1 MSLRKAIDGGVSQER
16 HSHVARR
23 TWPCNR
29 ARRCCRWTRASSPRK
44 HTQSV
49 PLRARAASASGVCS
63 SGAAR
68 LAFLGPP
75 PSSPSCFSAGIFVT
89 SSPKLLLRT
98 ACERPALHRRRSH
111 RERWLELVVLFPSAA
126 AAVAGGD
133 ASRFISMGQ
142 SKAGSSVAQADG
154 TDCEACRRWRWR
166 KEADCRVERS
176 AALGLCRRLFSR

>member
-1 MSLRKAIDGGVSQER
+1 MQ
-16 HSHVARR
+16 
-23 TWPCNR
+23 
-29 ARRCCRWTRASSPRK
+29 
-44 HTQSV
+44 
-49 PLRARAASASGVCS
+49 AACS

-142 SKAGSSVAQADG
+142 SKAGPSVAQADG

-176 AALGLCRRLFSR
+176 SRARFLPAIIFAISIPRSLLAWVTLACRDIFLGHSRRIAS